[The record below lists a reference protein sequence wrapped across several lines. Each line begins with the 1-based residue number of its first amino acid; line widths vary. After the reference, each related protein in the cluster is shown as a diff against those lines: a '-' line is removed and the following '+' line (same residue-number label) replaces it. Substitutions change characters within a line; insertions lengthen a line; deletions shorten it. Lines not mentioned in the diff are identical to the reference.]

1 MKELKP
7 SWTAKQMAAGQQFGD
22 TWRGFFARAGKAPA
36 PPVPGL
42 SLQADLAAVRA
53 QHDATLMRYPNVVGV
68 SEGTRMRAGKPTGEP
83 VITVLVSHKVP
94 PKALQRNAALPSE
107 IGGVPIDVVEVGP
120 IEALPAPAGA
130 KAGPRRAARKSI
142 AARKK

>member
-7 SWTAKQMAAGQQFGD
+7 AWTVKQMTAGRQFGD
-22 TWRGFFARAGKAPA
+22 TWRDFFAQAGKAPA

-83 VITVLVSHKVP
+83 VITVLVSRKLP

-130 KAGPRRAARKSI
+130 RAHPRHAGRKSS